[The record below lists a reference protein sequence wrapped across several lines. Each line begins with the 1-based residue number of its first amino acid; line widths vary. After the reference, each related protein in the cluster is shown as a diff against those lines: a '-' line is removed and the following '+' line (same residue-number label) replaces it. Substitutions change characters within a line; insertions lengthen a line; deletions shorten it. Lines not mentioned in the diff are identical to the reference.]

1 LTSRGFTRSPL
12 APWLSAIAVGL
23 LASVYFY
30 RGFFQSGFTLVQ
42 GNIFDGRL
50 TSVISQHWSDPWQF
64 GSILDTGIFYP
75 IGQGLIY
82 SDTFLAQGLLSAPL
96 IWFGSDAS
104 TAFQVILLFI
114 SFVGYLSSFALM
126 RLLKSPWLIAV
137 ATGLLVNYSNGMLV
151 ASAHPQ
157 LITLSLFPAALLLL
171 LMSIRS
177 TTRFTQIL
185 LALMAGGLY
194 GLILYS
200 AFYIGWMLALG
211 MVIFSIIW
219 LIVAPSNTRR
229 STLAQVGWVRSVPLL
244 AGVIPFALITLVTYL
259 PLLQAGQA
267 RALEDVAAFAPTA
280 RDLLGVSPTNVVWSL
295 PLSHL
300 IGTLRDEEF
309 AMAPTPF
316 LIVVSV
322 IALLVGIRRR
332 SSSPL
337 MSIGIGAIGTG
348 LVLWVLPIKWGS
360 FFPWALV
367 YQIPGA
373 SAIRAIGRIEIVAG
387 LFIVFGL
394 ALVATLVWLALP
406 RPDHRAT
413 GVLALVIAVLI
424 IEQLNFRVEQKVDI
438 DDVQAL
444 RNIPPPVVQCD
455 SFFIAPP
462 LDTRR
467 VYANQGD
474 PVIDSAIA
482 MGVSAQ
488 IVARALGIPSLN
500 GYSGSEPVEWPLSPS
515 TVIDYPRYEEVLGG
529 YVRRY
534 NLQNVCGL
542 DLTSRSWFEFTPAT
556 R

>member
-1 LTSRGFTRSPL
+1 MTSRGFTRSPL

-413 GVLALVIAVLI
+413 GVLTLVIAVLI